1 LDAKAAA
8 SAAVASGIVEI
19 LQQDQAER
27 IASGLRPIDAGSSPA
42 LNLVEL
48 YTNIGLQGRGM
59 VLGAL
64 VYGATRFAQ
73 AQSSSQ
79 EAEVERAARIFS
91 GG

>member
-1 LDAKAAA
+1 
-8 SAAVASGIVEI
+8 
-19 LQQDQAER
+19 
-27 IASGLRPIDAGSSPA
+27 
-42 LNLVEL
+42 
-48 YTNIGLQGRGM
+48 M